1 MALERGLG
9 RAWHGSDCAQ
19 DSPGHESGSMGGKLV
34 IYHEMNGGATNT
46 ELPLKF
52 LFIDKNF
59 QPNIYD

>member
-1 MALERGLG
+1 
-9 RAWHGSDCAQ
+9 
-19 DSPGHESGSMGGKLV
+19 MGGKLV